1 MCLLFIVVSRGTM
14 TMIDGRGYVFRMG
27 MGDSEVCDS
36 SSVPLVRVNE
46 AAGTTMRARHA
57 STRGRRRSTRGRVLL
72 ERRDERRIGALREVD
87 DARRREP
94 TVIH

>member
-14 TMIDGRGYVFRMG
+14 TMIDGRGCVFRMG
-27 MGDSEVCDS
+27 MGDSEVCES
-36 SSVPLVRVNE
+36 SSVPVVRVNE
-46 AAGTTMRARHA
+46 AAGKMMRARHA
-57 STRGRRRSTRGRVLL
+57 STRGRRRSTRGGSFSI
-72 ERRDERRIGALREVD
+72 DATGRIGALSEVD